1 MRHWTSTQIADQT
14 DASEEHMSASTT
26 DLKPIYLILSEQEF
40 LLQQAVDRLRS
51 RVGEVADLDFNVETF
66 DAESATGSAV
76 TAACNT
82 LPFASDHRLVIVRN
96 IEKLSKD
103 AAESL
108 AVYAADPAPTCV
120 LALSGTKLAKNTR
133 LYKAVDRLGGVVERK
148 TPRGAEFIKG
158 VISLAADRG
167 KQMTPDV
174 AEAFVAATGEDLR
187 KVSAELDKLV
197 SFVGDTAQI
206 SRGDVESVVA
216 NTAKTKIWEFTES
229 LADRDCRRSL
239 VLASS
244 LVGDGES
251 VFGLHAMAVRMIRD
265 LIAAR
270 SLLDR
275 GSASTAELSRM
286 LGRPDW
292 QLKRLTRQA
301 RAFDSSELVDLL
313 RSAAAG
319 EAEMKTSRDARLV
332 LERWIVKICGV

>member
-1 MRHWTSTQIADQT
+1 MSTSR
-14 DASEEHMSASTT
+14 T
-26 DLKPIYLILSEQEF
+26 DLKPVYLILSEQEF
-40 LLQQAVDRLRS
+40 LLQQAVDRLRA

-66 DAESATGSAV
+66 EGETASGDAVA
-76 TAACNT
+76 AACNT
-82 LPFASDHRLVIVRN
+82 LPFASDHRLVIVRS

-103 AAESL
+103 ASDTL
-108 AVYAADPAPTCV
+108 AAYASDPAPTCV

-133 LYKAVDRLGGVVERK
+133 LYKAVDKLGGVVERK
-148 TPRGAEFIKG
+148 TPRGADFIKG
-158 VISLAADRG
+158 VISLADDRG
-167 KQMTPDV
+167 KRMAPDV

-197 SFVGDTAQI
+197 AFVGDRDQI
-206 SRGDVESVVA
+206 TRADVESVVA
-216 NTAKTKIWEFTES
+216 NTAKTKMWEFTEA

-244 LVGDGES
+244 LIGGGES
-251 VFGLHAMAVRMIRD
+251 VFGLHAMALRTVRD

-275 GSASTAELSRM
+275 GSASASELSRL

-292 QLKRLTRQA
+292 QLKRLPRQA
-301 RAFDSSELVDLL
+301 RAFDSSELVALL
-313 RSAAAG
+313 RAAAAG

-332 LERWIVKICGV
+332 FERWIVKVCGV